1 MHSEDTKILESNH
14 YHISDKTQ
22 FIIYA
27 DQKLMHVKVILK
39 IHLQQKRST
48 YPIRFFNVYNIAIE
62 RQRK

>member
-14 YHISDKTQ
+14 YHISDKTR

-27 DQKLMHVKVILK
+27 DQKLVDVKVILK
-39 IHLQQKRST
+39 IHLQQNRST
-48 YPIRFFNVYNIAIE
+48 CPIRFFNIYNIATE